1 MERAKINAA
10 GRKLEL
16 EYCWLGGEN
25 DAPVVVFLH
34 EGLGS
39 VAMWRDF
46 PDRFCDKLGVRG
58 LVYSR
63 FGYGKSTPR
72 PLRESFPPDYLH
84 REAVEVLPEFL
95 DAVGV
100 VRSWLFG
107 HSDGGSIALLAAA
120 HWPDRFSGIA
130 VMAPHFFVEEVS
142 LKNIRVA
149 RIAYQE
155 HGLRERLAPY
165 HDDVDSAFYGWND
178 VWLDPAFRAWNIEAE
193 LEKIVCP
200 VLAIQG
206 EDDEYA
212 SLEQIYGI
220 RRRVPH
226 AQLLVLPDC
235 RHSPHR
241 DQPEAV
247 IDGTASFLERSGVS
261 LTRKQASSST
271 PR

>member
-1 MERAKINAA
+1 MERVKIETA
-10 GRKLEL
+10 GRILEL
-16 EYCWLGGEN
+16 EYCWLGREN
-25 DAPVVVFLH
+25 DSPVFVFLH

-46 PDRFCDKLGVRG
+46 PARFCDELGVRG

-63 FGYGKSTPR
+63 FGYGRSTPR
-72 PLRESFPPDYLH
+72 PSRESFPPDYLH

-100 VRSWLFG
+100 ARPWLFG

-120 HWPDRFSGIA
+120 HRPDRFPGIV

-149 RIAYQE
+149 RTAYQE
-155 HGLRERLAPY
+155 HGLRERLAAY

-178 VWLDPAFRAWNIEAE
+178 VWLNPAFRDWKIEAE

-247 IDGTASFLERSGVS
+247 IDGTAAFLERCGVL
-261 LTRKQASSST
+261 LTKR
-271 PR
+271 

>member
-1 MERAKINAA
+1 MERVKIEAA
-10 GRKLEL
+10 GGILDL
-16 EYCWLGGEN
+16 EYCWLGKGN
-25 DAPVVVFLH
+25 DGAPTVVFLH

-39 VAMWRDF
+39 IAMWREF
-46 PDRFCDKLGVRG
+46 PARFCDELGVRG

-72 PLRESFPPDYLH
+72 PAGERFYPDYLH
-84 REAVEVLPEFL
+84 REAMEVLPKFL
-95 DAVGV
+95 DSLGV
-100 VRSWLFG
+100 TRPFLFG

-120 HWPDRFSGIA
+120 AMPGRFPGI
-130 VMAPHFFVEEVS
+130 VVLAPHYFVEEIS
-142 LKNIRVA
+142 IENIRLA
-149 RIAYQE
+149 RTYYE
-155 HGLRERLAPY
+155 EYGLRARLASY

-178 VWLDPAFRAWNIEAE
+178 VWLDPAFRDWNIEAE

-247 IDGTASFLERSGVS
+247 VAGTAAFLECSGVS
-261 LTRKQASSST
+261 LTRKHTSSA